1 MPLIITF
8 RSKKKYYNIRYYY
21 LGGPK
26 YLKFE
31 PKFVFV
37 FYMEYD
43 AITLKW
49 VFKNKNLTFVGI
61 GALLIK
67 HIEVISSRKKN
78 SLKS

>member
-1 MPLIITF
+1 
-8 RSKKKYYNIRYYY
+8 
-21 LGGPK
+21 
-26 YLKFE
+26 
-31 PKFVFV
+31 
-37 FYMEYD
+37 MEYD